1 MKNLNFFVEKNCR
14 NQNKGALNINNSV
27 FCCVIEDEIFSEISI
42 KKIIYCID
50 GIIKKFGNH
59 KVTMCIELK
68 SKRFKDKLSIMFLEC
83 ICYYLLVDRQYS
95 VKVICGIKY
104 TIWTEGIKS
113 SPLLILNTY
122 DKKNAEKYIQKF
134 QSELYLNHFRRL
146 VRFEDIKNT
155 NILSKTMTNLDFF
168 LGAFGISEEFRIK
181 VAEVVV
187 ELIGNAGEHGHTD
200 CLVDIDVADKYK
212 KRNSEGTF
220 CGVNVAVVNF
230 SDKLVGEA
238 IRKKILTNY
247 NQEGRYKELLDAY
260 IYHRDFFDER
270 YTQEDF
276 FNIAAF
282 QHKIS
287 GREENIITGGTGLT
301 KLIKALEELSDTHIC
316 YMASGDR
323 VVYFEGE
330 YLKYDENR
338 WIGFNSSG
346 NFISDRP
353 DSKILEPFRLFL
365 PGVAYNL
372 NFALEKGE

>member
-1 MKNLNFFVEKNCR
+1 MKNLNLLIEKNCL
-14 NQNKGALNINNSV
+14 NQNKGALNIYNSI
-27 FCCVIEDEIFSEISI
+27 FYCVIEDEIFSEISI
-42 KKIIYCID
+42 KRIIYYID
-50 GIIKKFGNH
+50 GIIKKFGYFRA
-59 KVTMCIELK
+59 TLLIEVK
-68 SKRFKDKLSIMFLEC
+68 SKRFKDKLSVMFLEC
-83 ICYYLLVDRQYS
+83 LCYYLLVNLRYN
-95 VKVICGIKY
+95 VKVCFKIEHN
-104 TIWTEGIKS
+104 IWTEGIRS
-113 SPLLILNTY
+113 SPLRILNSY
-122 DKKNAEKYIQKF
+122 EKKNADKYIQKF
-134 QSELYLNHFRRL
+134 QSELYQNHFRRL
-146 VRFEDIKNT
+146 IKFEDIKNT
-155 NILSKTMTNLDFF
+155 DILSKTMTNLDIF
-168 LGAFGISEEFRIK
+168 LSAFGISEEFRIK
-181 VAEVVV
+181 VAEVIV

-212 KRNSEGTF
+212 KRNSDGIF

-238 IRKKILTNY
+238 IRKKILEND

-260 IYHRDFFDER
+260 IFHRNHFNER

-287 GREENIITGGTGLT
+287 GREKNTTTGGTGLT

-323 VVYFEGE
+323 TIDFNGE

-346 NFISDRP
+346 NFISDCP
-353 DSKILEPFRLFL
+353 NPGVLTPFRLFL